1 MGFVS
6 NNFQV
11 LLAIVIALVMG
22 FSAIQR
28 KLYWFLPAWTIV
40 LVIAYFKLKF

>member
-22 FSAIQR
+22 YSAIQR
-28 KLYWFLPAWTIV
+28 KLYSFLPVWTIV